1 MAIENNYEKAFSA
14 NIRRLR
20 KKLNMTQ
27 RALADAIGYSEKTVS
42 KWETEGSIPSIDA
55 LFRVA
60 DILRVSIVEL
70 FRCDEAIYY
79 LGIDG
84 GGTKTEFALSDPEDK
99 IVCRIFLDGCNPN
112 TVGIE
117 QTKRIIEDGIAQAC
131 KDVPLSSVVVYAGIA
146 GCASGSYASEIKAML
161 EKMSFAACDVD
172 SDNNNLVAAGLGDSE
187 GITMILGTGICSYV
201 VKKEETK
208 RIAGW
213 GYLFDNGGSAVHIG
227 RDAINAYFSA
237 YDGSGE
243 ETSLVQNIKQTFNYS
258 SSEFLKYLYSGGN
271 KLVSSYAMC
280 VFEEA
285 EKGDRVS
292 VAILKK
298 NIAEIAR
305 IIRASLSHFANY
317 SGKIPVILGG
327 GLTNQKLLLP
337 YLTSELGDDA
347 EKCHIQILTVPP
359 VQGALELAKALWRKR
374 NNDEPA

>member
-1 MAIENNYEKAFSA
+1 MTSEFNYEKAFSI

-27 RALADAIGYSEKTVS
+27 KSLADAIGYSEKTVS
-42 KWETEGSIPSIDA
+42 KWETEGSIPSIEA

-60 DILRVSIVEL
+60 NVFRVSLVEL
-70 FRCDEAIYY
+70 FRCDESIYY

-84 GGTKTEFALSDPEDK
+84 GGTKTEFALSDSEGK
-99 IVCRIFLDGCNPN
+99 IVCRIFMDGCNPN

-117 QTKRIIEDGIAQAC
+117 QTKHIIEDGIVQVC

-146 GCASGSYASEIKAML
+146 GCASGNYADEIKAML
-161 EKMSFAACDVD
+161 EKMSFAACDAD
-172 SDNNNLVAAGLGDSE
+172 SDNNNIVAAGLGDNE

-201 VKKEETK
+201 VKKEEIK

-213 GYLFDNGGSAVHIG
+213 GYLFDNGGSSFHIG

-243 ETSLVQNIKQTFNYS
+243 ETTLVQRIKQTFSYS
-258 SSEFLKYLYSGGN
+258 NGDFVKYLYSGGN

-298 NIAEIAR
+298 HTAEIAR
-305 IIRASLSHFANY
+305 LIRVSLSHFSNY
-317 SGKIPVILGG
+317 CTKIPVILGG

-337 YLTSELGDDA
+337 YLIEALGDDT
-347 EKCHIQILTVPP
+347 EKCSIQILSVPP
-359 VQGALELAKALWRKR
+359 VNGALELAKALWRKR
-374 NNDEPA
+374 NDKRA

>member
-1 MAIENNYEKAFSA
+1 MTGEYNYEKAFSA

-20 KKLNMTQ
+20 KKLKMTQ
-27 RALADAIGYSEKTVS
+27 KALADAIGYSEKTVS

-60 DILRVSIVEL
+60 NILRVSVVEL
-70 FRCDEAIYY
+70 FRCDEAVYY

-84 GGTKTEFALSDPEDK
+84 GGTKTEFALSDFDGK
-99 IVCRIFLDGCNPN
+99 IVSRIFLDGCNPN

-117 QTKRIIEDGIAQAC
+117 RTKRIIEDGIVQVC
-131 KDVPLSSVVVYAGIA
+131 KDVPFSSVVVYAGIA
-146 GCASGSYASEIKAML
+146 GCASGNYVDEIKAEL
-161 EKMSFAACDVD
+161 EKMSFAAYDVN
-172 SDNNNLVAAGLGDSE
+172 SDINNLVSAGLGDKE

-213 GYLFDNGGSAVHIG
+213 GYLFDNGGSSFHIG

-237 YDGSGE
+237 FDGSGE
-243 ETSLVQNIKQTFNYS
+243 ETTLVERIKQTFSHSN
-258 SSEFLKYLYSGGN
+258 SEFLKHLYSGGN

-285 EKGDRVS
+285 EKGDLVS
-292 VAILKK
+292 IAILKK
-298 NIAEIAR
+298 HIGEIAR
-305 IIRASLSHFANY
+305 LIRVSLSHFSDY
-317 SGKIPVILGG
+317 SAKIPVILGG

-337 YLTSELGDDA
+337 YLFEALGSDT
-347 EKCHIQILTVPP
+347 EKCDIQILSVPP
-359 VQGALELAKALWRKR
+359 VNGALELARALWMER
-374 NNDEPA
+374 NNDE

>member
-1 MAIENNYEKAFSA
+1 MIDKSNYEKAFSI

-20 KKLNMTQ
+20 KKLNITQ
-27 RALADAIGYSEKTVS
+27 KSLADAIGYSEKTVS
-42 KWETEGSIPSIDA
+42 KWENEGSIPSIEV

-60 DILRVSIVEL
+60 NIFRVSILEL
-70 FRCDEAIYY
+70 FRCDENIYY

-84 GGTKTEFALSDPEDK
+84 GGTKTEFALSDPDGK
-99 IVCRIFLDGCNPN
+99 IVCRLFMDGCNPN

-117 QTKRIIEDGIAQAC
+117 NAKRIVEEGIIQVC

-146 GCASGSYASEIKAML
+146 GCASESYADEIKAML
-161 EKMSFAACDVD
+161 EKMSFAACDVG
-172 SDNNNLVAAGLGDSE
+172 SDNNNIVAAGLGVNE
-187 GITMILGTGICSYV
+187 GITMILGTGICAYV

-213 GYLFDNGGSAVHIG
+213 GYLFDNGGSSFHIG

-243 ETSLVQNIKQTFNYS
+243 ETTLVQRIKETFSYS
-258 SSEFLKYLYSGGN
+258 NSEFLKYLYSGGN

-292 VAILKK
+292 IVIIKK
-298 NIAEIAR
+298 HIAEIAR
-305 IIRASLSHFANY
+305 LIRAALSHFSAYNEM
-317 SGKIPVILGG
+317 IPIILGG
-327 GLTNQKLLLP
+327 GLTKQKLLLP
-337 YLTSELGDDA
+337 LLLEALGDDA
-347 EKCHIQILTVPP
+347 EKCDIQSLSVPP

-374 NNDEPA
+374 NNNE